1 MALNPDQYQAIM
13 SQYEKLQAKNRHLL
27 DQRIEEIYQKIPEY
41 EKLEQLKVSTSIS
54 ASTNIING
62 SSSSIHDLHIALK
75 EIRIQKENCLLAHG
89 YPANYLQP
97 IYQCIAC
104 QDTGYANNQ
113 KCTCFK
119 QKEII
124 LLYEQASI
132 LSLSEI
138 NNFNTIDES
147 YYKDHDLDNFRHAV
161 TTSELFVK
169 NFLKD
174 YQNILFYGTVGTG
187 KTFLSSCI
195 AKELWDQNYTILY
208 FGSISF
214 FNLLGN
220 YIFSYE
226 NKKSNQKTYDDIYNC
241 DLLILDDLGTELTNH
256 FVVSQLFECINM
268 RNIKKRAT
276 IISTNLS
283 LAEIQAT
290 YTERI
295 FSRIISSY
303 ELCKLTGSDIRLLK
317 KTLNK

>member
-1 MALNPDQYQAIM
+1 MALNPEQHQAILL
-13 SQYEKLQAKNRHLL
+13 QYEKLQTKNHLL
-27 DQRIEEIYQKIPEY
+27 LNQRIEEIYETIPKYKE
-41 EKLEQLKVSTSIS
+41 LEELVISTSIS
-54 ASTNIING
+54 ASITMING
-62 SSSSIHDLHIALK
+62 SEHDIHDLHMTLK
-75 EIRIQKENCLLAHG
+75 EIRTQKERCLLSHG
-89 YPANYLQP
+89 FPANYLQP
-97 IYQCIAC
+97 IYECDSC
-104 QDTGYANNQ
+104 QDTGYTNNQ
-113 KCTCFK
+113 KCACFK

-138 NNFNTIDES
+138 NNFNTIQES
-147 YYKDHDLDNFRHAV
+147 YYKENDLDNFRRAV
-161 TTSELFVK
+161 ATSKFFVK

-208 FGSISF
+208 FGAITF

-220 YIFSYE
+220 YTFSHE
-226 NKKSNQKTYDDIYNC
+226 NKSSNQKIYNDIYNC
-241 DLLILDDLGTELTNH
+241 DLLILDDLGTELTNQ
-256 FVVSQLFECINM
+256 FIVSQLFECINT

-283 LAEIQAT
+283 LEEIQNA
-290 YTERI
+290 YSERI

-303 ELCKLTGSDIRLLK
+303 ELCKLTGRDIRLLK
-317 KTLNK
+317 KTSNY